1 MAGFLGWTLDAFDF
15 FVIVFLY
22 DSLAREFS
30 VSKRAIVFTTTAT
43 LALRPIGA
51 LIFGLLADRFGR
63 RIPLMANVI
72 YFSIIELLCGF
83 APNYTLFLLLRAL
96 FGIGMGG
103 EWGVG
108 ASLAMEAAPPRWRGI
123 LSGIL
128 QSGYSIGYLLAALA
142 ARFVL
147 PTLGWRWMFWLGA
160 LPALLALYIR
170 TKVP

>member
-1 MAGFLGWTLDAFDF
+1 MADTPQPARSGTHHAVLAGFLGWTLDAFDF
-15 FVIVFLY
+15 FVVVFLF
-22 DSLAREFS
+22 DTLAAQFG
-30 VSKRAIVFTTTAT
+30 VSKKAIVLTTTAT
-43 LALRPIGA
+43 LAMRPLGA
-51 LIFGLLADRFGR
+51 LLFGLLADRYGR

-83 APNYTLFLLLRAL
+83 APNFTVFLILRAL

-103 EWGVG
+103 EGGVG
-108 ASLAMEAAPPRWRGI
+108 ASLVMEAAPTRLRGI

-147 PTLGWRWMFWLGA
+147 P
-160 LPALLALYIR
+160 
-170 TKVP
+170 